1 VAKDACCVNAMRSGA
16 MLRGRGDLGWC
27 IGPATA
33 CSTARG
39 DQDARSPLRAGAGL
53 AGPVHARSAGRCRPE
68 PSQHC
73 RRSSTAAPEA
83 GMHHLVME
91 GVEAQSTATAP
102 ASRCRSGTTRP
113 AARPASWSPNSSR
126 TPTSRS
132 GGRSTASAR
141 SWSAA
146 ASSAADVL
154 TGRAAPARVGATVLR
169 NPITGTIQMADE
181 VSWLDGTNTASFGV
195 ASVADAPGGG
205 GGGQVVGPA
214 HRRAPGPS
222 RAAAMAA

>member
-16 MLRGRGDLGWC
+16 MLRGRG
-27 IGPATA
+27 IGQVYWPATA
-33 CSTARG
+33 CCSAHG
-39 DQDARSPLRAGAGL
+39 DQGCSVTPTRRSRPCWPGSREKGRAAAGL
-53 AGPVHARSAGRCRPE
+53 SHPNIVAGLRQRLRGGHA
-68 PSQHC
+68 PSGH
-73 RRSSTAAPEA
+73 
-83 GMHHLVME
+83 E
-91 GVEAQSTATAP
+91 GVEAQSAATAP
-102 ASRCRSGTTRP
+102 ASRCRSGTIRP
-113 AARPASWSPNSSR
+113 AARPASWSSSSSR
-126 TPTSRS
+126 TPTSKS

-154 TGRAAPARVGATVLR
+154 TGRAAPARVGAAVLR
-169 NPITGTIQMADE
+169 NPVTRA
-181 VSWLDGTNTASFGV
+181 VRWLTRFHGWTARTQHPFGV